1 MDLLVDVIVQ
11 SVITVIGGNITRVIR
26 VRLPIRDRLDRLAS
40 WRFGGSNAV
49 AQEVA
54 STEDA
59 HGEPPAGSISAR
71 GVAREGSKKPKLGW
85 KRSKV
90 DRTLGAI
97 YWEKHRGVPHGGA
110 RVAAMEVSEALR
122 VITV

>member
-71 GVAREGSKKPKLGW
+71 GVAREGSKKPRLG
-85 KRSKV
+85 
-90 DRTLGAI
+90 
-97 YWEKHRGVPHGGA
+97 
-110 RVAAMEVSEALR
+110 
-122 VITV
+122 